1 MSWKRAEF
9 PARTFRFRHLFR
21 GRPENRASDHGA
33 RRGRDPARM
42 QPHTAAKGRESG
54 SPELRAGT
62 YVRLSVADT
71 GVGMDK
77 KTLKRAVEPFYS
89 AKGAGK

>member
-1 MSWKRAEF
+1 
-9 PARTFRFRHLFR
+9 
-21 GRPENRASDHGA
+21 
-33 RRGRDPARM
+33 M